1 MKVFV
6 VGLGLMGASYAE
18 KLSQQG
24 HVIYGYDIDK
34 QALNKG
40 QEQGFIQQN
49 SDLQKL
55 MISDVIILALYPDN
69 TVSFIEDHQH
79 LFKSGALVTD
89 INGVKKNLIQDI
101 ERILRKD
108 IRYVSHHPMA
118 GRAKRGFDSKDTTIF
133 NNNHF
138 LIVETPRAKETD
150 YELLRIIA
158 KQLGFKTMTTI
169 TSDTHDEVIA
179 YTSQLTHVIAS
190 ALMIGHQEIPKT
202 LTGDSFRDLTRIAN
216 INEML
221 WSELFLNN
229 KTYLIEAISAFKEA
243 LNLIESFIVLGDEKG
258 LKKVLKEARQK
269 REDFENHS

>member
-89 INGVKKNLIQDI
+89 INGV
-101 ERILRKD
+101 
-108 IRYVSHHPMA
+108 
-118 GRAKRGFDSKDTTIF
+118 
-133 NNNHF
+133 
-138 LIVETPRAKETD
+138 
-150 YELLRIIA
+150 
-158 KQLGFKTMTTI
+158 
-169 TSDTHDEVIA
+169 
-179 YTSQLTHVIAS
+179 
-190 ALMIGHQEIPKT
+190 
-202 LTGDSFRDLTRIAN
+202 
-216 INEML
+216 
-221 WSELFLNN
+221 
-229 KTYLIEAISAFKEA
+229 
-243 LNLIESFIVLGDEKG
+243 
-258 LKKVLKEARQK
+258 
-269 REDFENHS
+269 

>member
-1 MKVFV
+1 
-6 VGLGLMGASYAE
+6 E
-18 KLSQQG
+18 NENKL
-24 HVIYGYDIDK
+24 
-34 QALNKG
+34 
-40 QEQGFIQQN
+40 
-49 SDLQKL
+49 KL
-55 MISDVIILALYPDN
+55 EA
-69 TVSFIEDHQH
+69 Q
-79 LFKSGALVTD
+79 
-89 INGVKKNLIQDI
+89 KNLIQDI